1 MVLQYLIVGGIVL
14 VAALFALRKF
24 MPAALR
30 ARLVYRLSRGRAGGD
45 SRLVRWLDTDAS
57 CGSGCDTCK
66 ACEDTP
72 AEAPAEGKHRVIK
85 MRVER

>member
-1 MVLQYLIVGGIVL
+1 MLVQYFIVGVVVL
-14 VAALFALRKF
+14 LAALAAARKY
-24 MPAALR
+24 MPAAWR
-30 ARLVYRLSRGRAGGD
+30 TRLVYRLSRGRAGSQ

-72 AEAPAEGKHRVIK
+72 DSAPAGGKHRVIK

>member
-1 MVLQYLIVGGIVL
+1 MLVQYLIVGVIVFF
-14 VAALFALRKF
+14 AALFAARKF
-24 MPAALR
+24 MPAAWR
-30 ARLVYRLSRGRAGGD
+30 TRLVYRLSRGRAGAD

-72 AEAPAEGKHRVIK
+72 ADAPVEGKHRVIK